1 MSKSSLQIQVE
12 ETLLKYINRFL
23 RYVNFS
29 HISADRREII
39 IGTFMYL
46 LDEHDLIPDDVPNIG
61 LLDDLA
67 VFMAAAKAF
76 AEQGDVPGVVNA
88 NEVREDCAFVD
99 KNMTM
104 TFGIRTPSIDNI
116 RRKGKDQVNLAELCL
131 KVRENYQHL
140 GKVEGS

>member
-67 VFMAAAKAF
+67 VFMAAA
-76 AEQGDVPGVVNA
+76 EHL
-88 NEVREDCAFVD
+88 
-99 KNMTM
+99 
-104 TFGIRTPSIDNI
+104 SIQI
-116 RRKGKDQVNLAELCL
+116 PR
-131 KVRENYQHL
+131 
-140 GKVEGS
+140 S